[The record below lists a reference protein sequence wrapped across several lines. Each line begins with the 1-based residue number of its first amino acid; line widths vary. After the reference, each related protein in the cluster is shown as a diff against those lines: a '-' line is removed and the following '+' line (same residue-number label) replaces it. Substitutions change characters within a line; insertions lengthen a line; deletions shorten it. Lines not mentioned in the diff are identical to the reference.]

1 MMKIDKKIV
10 QLAKLIKTSTHTV
23 VLTGAGMSTESG
35 IPDFRS
41 RSGWWKNIDPLT
53 VATVE
58 ALQSNY
64 ELFHQFYSARI
75 EALAKCKPHEG
86 YQMLANWEQNGLLH
100 RVATQNVDGFHH
112 QAGNRHVDEL
122 HGSILTYRCQQCE
135 KEASKQAFI
144 DKKHCSS
151 CDGKLR
157 PNVVLFGETLPEE
170 AWNNALYHIQKADLV
185 IVIGTSLQVY
195 PVSQLPTMTNGT
207 TVCINKEVGVEQSF
221 FDLVIEGSAKETL
234 VNVNQLL

>member
-1 MMKIDKKIV
+1 MKNEV
-10 QLAKLIKTSTHTV
+10 VALAELIKNSNHTV
-23 VLTGAGMSTESG
+23 ILTGAGMSTESG

-41 RSGWWKNIDPLT
+41 KEGWWRNIDPLT

-58 ALQSNY
+58 ALQNNY
-64 ELFHQFYSARI
+64 DLFHQFYSARI
-75 EALAKCKPHEG
+75 EALTNCTPHEG
-86 YQMLANWEQNGLLH
+86 HYILARWEERGLLH
-100 RVATQNVDGFHH
+100 RVATQNVDRFHQ
-112 QAGNRHVDEL
+112 QAGNNEVDEL
-122 HGSILTYRCQQCE
+122 HGSILTYRCHICE
-135 KEASKQAFI
+135 NQASKQAFI
-144 DKKHCSS
+144 DKKHCTS

-157 PNVVLFGETLPEE
+157 PNVVLFGETLPQE
-170 AWNNALYHIQKADLV
+170 AWNNALNHIQKAELV

-207 TVCINKEVGVEQSF
+207 TVYINKEVGVEQSF